1 MAHID
6 TSGDSRGGKSSQDFE
21 LNLAPI
27 IDCLV
32 VLIAFL
38 MVSLSYLSIQMLD
51 AGITSPGG
59 AVQSVSKGLSLDVKI
74 MGEDKIKVTLQRDNK
89 TIEKSDVL
97 VGDLDSKLKA
107 VMATL
112 DSKPET
118 ALLSADDEIPYEKV
132 IYVMDQVRN
141 HVPKVQLSGF

>member
-6 TSGDSRGGKSSQDFE
+6 TSASGGKGASQDFE

-51 AGITSPGG
+51 AGVSSPGG
-59 AVQSVSKGLSLDVKI
+59 TVQSTSQGVSLNIEIKGN
-74 MGEDKIKVTLQRDNK
+74 DKLQLTIQQGNK
-89 TIEKSDVL
+89 TIEKSFVAL
-97 VGDLDSKLKA
+97 ADLDGSIIAVLAKTKL
-107 VMATL
+107 T
-112 DSKPET
+112 PET
-118 ALLSADDEIPYEKV
+118 ALLSADDEIPYEQV
-132 IYVMDQVRN
+132 ITVMDQVRN
-141 HVPKVQLSGF
+141 HVSKVQLSGF

>member
-6 TSGDSRGGKSSQDFE
+6 TSGDSRGRASQDFE

-51 AGITSPGG
+51 AGVSSPGG
-59 AVQSVSKGLSLDVKI
+59 TVQSSNKGVSLNVEIKG
-74 MGEDKIKVTLQRDNK
+74 GDKLQLTIQQGNK
-89 TIEKSDVL
+89 TIEKSYIAL
-97 VGDLDSKLKA
+97 ADLDGSIVSVLAKTKL
-107 VMATL
+107 T
-112 DSKPET
+112 PET
-118 ALLSADDEIPYEKV
+118 ALLSADDQIPYEQV
-132 IYVMDQVRN
+132 ISVMDQVKN